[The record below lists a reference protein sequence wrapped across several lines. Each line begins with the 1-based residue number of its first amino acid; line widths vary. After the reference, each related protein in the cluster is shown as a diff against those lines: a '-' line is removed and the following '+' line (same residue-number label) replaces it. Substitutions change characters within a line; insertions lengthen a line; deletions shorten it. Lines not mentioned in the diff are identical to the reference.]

1 MACQSCEER
10 RQIMQGWTSDFAE
23 WVKRPF
29 REDMSVFG
37 WFAFLGL
44 MIAILA
50 AYGWLLARLK

>member
-1 MACQSCEER
+1 
-10 RQIMQGWTSDFAE
+10 MQGWTSDFAE
-23 WVKRPF
+23 WIKRPF

-44 MIAILA
+44 MLAILA